1 MARKTSPATRGQNKR
16 TARPWNLAT
25 AYRSAVARIR
35 EAGGGELAGL
45 RRGKDES
52 PVAFARRMAELA
64 APADMR
70 LSLALGLG
78 TTNLEHELYPRAMR
92 LRADLSHKR
101 LAIVGLRAGE
111 TLQDDGVSDRFSEF
125 LTLFTDNARR
135 AAPPAQGAQHDR

>member
-1 MARKTSPATRGQNKR
+1 MARTTPAVAKARKSYTR
-16 TARPWNLAT
+16 RPWSFAT
-25 AYRSAVARIR
+25 AYRSAVARVR
-35 EAGGGELAGL
+35 EAGGGELARL

-52 PVAFARRMAELA
+52 PVAFARRMAELT

-70 LSLALGLG
+70 MSLALGLG

-111 TLQDDGVSDRFSEF
+111 SLTDDGVSDRFTEF
-125 LTLFTDNARR
+125 LQLFTDRARPR
-135 AAPPAQGAQHDR
+135 AATPEDAPR